1 MSLTPGFR
9 SAVDLFHKL
18 QRDVA
23 RPDQEISDDQFFNLV
38 ITGYSLIDW
47 VKNDPPLPAAARTAE
62 AIAALRNEPW
72 LKVCGDLA
80 NASKHFVLTKRQPVT
95 KEVTSQAGWGIGRF
109 GKRAY
114 GEGERTIEVHIH
126 GAPTWSAL
134 EFSVGALQVWL
145 QFFERHCVRITQ
157 S

>member
-1 MSLTPGFR
+1 MNLTPGLH

-23 RPDQEISDDQFFNLV
+23 RLDREVTEDQFFNLV

-47 VKNDPPLPAAARTAE
+47 VKNDPSLPASARTAE
-62 AIAALRNEPW
+62 AIAGLYNEPW

-80 NASKHFVLTKRQPVT
+80 NASKHFVLNRRNPVT
-95 KEVTSQAGWGIGRF
+95 KVVTSRDGWGVGRY
-109 GKRAY
+109 GRGAY
-114 GEGERTIEVHIH
+114 GEGERDIEVHIH

-134 EFSVGALQVWL
+134 EFSVGVLQVWL
-145 QFFERHCVRITQ
+145 QFFERHGVQI

>member
-1 MSLTPGFR
+1 MTLTPGLR

-23 RPDQEISDDQFFNLV
+23 RLDREVTEDRFFNLV

-47 VKNDPPLPAAARTAE
+47 VKNDPSLPASARTPE
-62 AIAALRNEPW
+62 AIAGLHNEPW

-80 NASKHFVLTKRQPVT
+80 NASKHFVLDRRKPVT
-95 KEVTSQAGWGIGRF
+95 KEVTSKGGWNVGRY
-109 GKRAY
+109 GKGAY
-114 GEGERTIEVHIH
+114 GEGERDIEVHII

-134 EFSVGALQVWL
+134 EFSVGVLQAWL
-145 QFFERHCVRITQ
+145 QFFERHGVRV